1 MPREIITRTVR
12 GRDIRIDVDST
23 EGADGPRERNWELW
37 RADSYETKE
46 PDTLDWIDTFVSSGD
61 VLYDVGANIGQY
73 SLYAAAK
80 TDGGCRIYAFEPE
93 ALNYAKLN
101 RNIVANQRA
110 DGVTA
115 YCLAVAGKTA
125 LDVFYVK
132 SFSPGAS
139 LHCFGKPETQ
149 GEIAFDP
156 QNKQGMIG
164 VSLDDLVYTFGLP
177 CPTHIKVDVDGI
189 EEDIVAG
196 ADRLLADSRLAS
208 VLIEV
213 YMHKQV
219 ADRIIHRFEERG
231 FRLSNRD
238 LLGFEAATVENLI
251 FTRA

>member
-1 MPREIITRTVR
+1 MASEIITRTVR
-12 GRDIRIDVDST
+12 GRDIHIHVDST
-23 EGADGPRERNWELW
+23 QGADGPRERNWELW

-46 PDTLDWIDTFVSSGD
+46 PDTLDWIDSFVKPGD

-110 DGVTA
+110 ESITA
-115 YCLAVAGKTA
+115 YCLAVAGKTT

-132 SFSPGAS
+132 NFTPGAS

-149 GEIAFDP
+149 GEIAFEP

-164 VSLDDLVYTFGLP
+164 VSLDDMVYTFGLP

-196 ADRLLADSRLAS
+196 ADRLLTDARLS
-208 VLIEV
+208 TVLIEV

-219 ADRIIHRFEERG
+219 SDRIIRRFEERDL
-231 FRLSNRD
+231 RLSNRD
-238 LLGFEAATVENLI
+238 LLRFEPATVENLI
-251 FTRA
+251 FTRT